1 MSREGR
7 LALALAGL
15 AGLRVLAM
23 SLAFPFFTNVDEYRH
38 LDVVLKY
45 ARGELGSPGPQ
56 RYEDET
62 ARLVGAW
69 ASPEYHRDPDASEPV
84 PPPPWRQ
91 PDAVRE
97 ARIAHMR
104 EYLGPRW
111 SLEAGQPPLYYAAA
125 GAWLAAGRAC
135 GLTGIHLLYFVRLLG
150 TGAAFATVLAAWWG
164 LRPVY
169 PGSAFVRLG
178 VPALL
183 AVLPQ
188 DCLYYVTGDA
198 FSPLL
203 GGLAFLLTLR
213 LLERPDRGAA
223 AFSLAGLA
231 GAAAFLTKYPNVAV
245 WAGCALLCAL
255 AVSRRE
261 ARAPAPGGPAFPA
274 ARWALYWA
282 ALLLPALLWLGR
294 NLWLGADAM
303 GTAFKVEKLGWGRKP
318 AGELFA
324 HPLFTPSGAWTF
336 VRDTLPRF
344 WRGELVW
351 ERLELAWPAADRLYV
366 ATSLLFGASA
376 AAGLLR
382 RGRARLARSAEAAAL
397 LASAAGLAVLSGL
410 SLLFVFGESTS
421 PSAGYPFFVQGRL
434 VSGVLVPFALVYVRG
449 IEVLTEGLP
458 ARLAAPAAW
467 SILACVAGVALGS
480 ELLLTREVFQSA
492 YNGFHLP

>member
-1 MSREGR
+1 MTREGR
-7 LALALAGL
+7 LALALACL
-15 AGLRVLAM
+15 AGLRVLVM

-45 ARGELGSPGPQ
+45 ARGEVGSPGPH

-69 ASPEYHRDPDASEPV
+69 GSPEYHRDPAAGEPV

-97 ARIAHMR
+97 ARMAQMQ
-104 EYLGPRW
+104 EYLSPRF

-125 GAWLAAGRAC
+125 GAWLAAGRAA

-150 TGAAFATVLAAWWG
+150 SGVAFATVLCAWWG
-164 LRPVY
+164 LRPAY
-169 PGSAFVRLG
+169 PDSAFVRLG

-188 DCLYYVTGDA
+188 DCLYYVTGDV

-203 GGLAFLLTLR
+203 GGLAFLLALR

-223 AFSLAGLA
+223 AFALAGLA
-231 GAAAFLTKYPNVAV
+231 GAAAFLTKYPNAAV
-245 WAGCALLCAL
+245 WAGCALLLAL
-255 AVSRRE
+255 AVSRGE
-261 ARAPAPGGPAFPA
+261 ARAPAAHA
-274 ARWALYWA
+274 ALYGA

-294 NLWLGADAM
+294 NLWLGGEAS

-318 AGELFA
+318 AGELFD
-324 HPLFTPSGAWTF
+324 HPLFTASGAWSF

-351 ERLELAWPAADRLYV
+351 QREELAWPAADRLYRV
-366 ATSLLFGASA
+366 TSLVFGACA

-382 RGRARLARSAEAAAL
+382 RRRARLARAAEAAAL
-397 LASAAGLAVLSGL
+397 LASGAALALLAGL

-434 VSGVLVPFALVYVRG
+434 VAGVLVPFALLYVRG
-449 IEVLTEGLP
+449 IEELAGRLP
-458 ARLAAPAAW
+458 ARLAAAAAW
-467 SILACVAGVALGS
+467 ATLSCVGLLALVS
-480 ELLLTREVFQSA
+480 ELLLTRPVFRSA